1 MMSGSAPPTAER
13 LQLLATPA
21 VVAEVLTLNA
31 LTPEFTNEAYA
42 PRTQLAFPLGGLH
55 YINSDRREVL
65 LDLNNVAL
73 IPAGVTTRDR
83 HPATGDMSC
92 LVVTLDAAFLEAV
105 SRGRSREAGLTGA
118 PCSLRPASPQV
129 QYSAAVVA
137 ARSQAVLGPELEG
150 LEEALVTMVRA
161 ASQVAAT
168 DEPIGARSMR
178 LVRIVKELLDA
189 TTAPLSLS
197 AIAAEAGASP
207 TYLTDL
213 FRRAEGMPIY
223 RYQNRL
229 RLARSLLRLG
239 DADDIT
245 DLALELGFS
254 SHSHFTSTFRTTFGV
269 TPSAHREAVRRRFV
283 RPKPLR
289 QAVRAA

>member
-1 MMSGSAPPTAER
+1 MMSGSSATTADR
-13 LQLLATPA
+13 LQLLSTPA
-21 VVAEVLTLNA
+21 VVAEVLTLSA
-31 LTPEFTNEAYA
+31 MTRDFTNEAYA
-42 PRTQLAFPLGGLH
+42 PQTQLAFPLDGLH
-55 YINSDRREVL
+55 YIDSDRREVL

-92 LVVTLDAAFLEAV
+92 LVVTLDQAFLDTV
-105 SRGRSREAGLTGA
+105 SRGRSREAGLLQG
-118 PCSLRPASPQV
+118 PCSLRPASPQI

-137 ARSQAVLGPELEG
+137 ARSQSVLGPDLEG
-150 LEEALVTMVRA
+150 LEEALVEMVRTA
-161 ASQVAAT
+161 AEVPVAV
-168 DEPIGARSMR
+168 EPIGARSLR

-189 TTAPLSLS
+189 TSAPLSLS
-197 AIAAEAGASP
+197 AIATAADASP
-207 TYLTDL
+207 AYLTDL

-239 DADDIT
+239 DTDDIT

-254 SHSHFTSTFRTTFGV
+254 SHSHFTSTFRATFGV
-269 TPSAHREAVRRRFV
+269 TPSAHREAVRRRVV
-283 RPKPLR
+283 RPRPLR
-289 QAVRAA
+289 HAVRAA